1 MGIGAS
7 IFMIA
12 AGAIIT
18 FALDIT
24 VGWLDLDVVGWV
36 LMVAG
41 VIGIVITMTIW
52 NGRRRTVV
60 TSAPTTPTTTT
71 VTERPVVEDSRVEYR
86 TERPL

>member
-12 AGAIIT
+12 VGAIIT
-18 FALDIT
+18 FALDIR

-36 LMVAG
+36 LIVAG
-41 VIGIVITMTIW
+41 VLGLVITMMVW

-60 TSAPTTPTTTT
+60 TSAPTTTT
-71 VTERPVVEDSRVEYR
+71 EHRPVVEESRTEYR
-86 TERPL
+86 AENPL